1 MLKTTLERCWIDT
14 TQIHLDCLWF
24 ADLGCHFVPFGWI
37 KLTDGWWFMLDGGDL
52 PPPEGGDEKD
62 EEGEALEAAQEH
74 DE

>member
-1 MLKTTLERCWIDT
+1 M
-14 TQIHLDCLWF
+14 WF

-37 KLTDGWWFMLDGGDL
+37 KLTDGWWFMLDGGGL

-62 EEGEALEAAQEH
+62 EEGEAFEAAQEH